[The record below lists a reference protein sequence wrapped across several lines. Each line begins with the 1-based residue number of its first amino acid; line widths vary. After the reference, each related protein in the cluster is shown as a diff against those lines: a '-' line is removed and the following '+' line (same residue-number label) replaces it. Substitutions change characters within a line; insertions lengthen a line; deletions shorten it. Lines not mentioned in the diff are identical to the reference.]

1 MSKFVRPPDSFGY
14 PSYDWGS
21 GQPKLG
27 SFRSPMLPP
36 APPPPQ
42 QFLTAE
48 DGVTPL
54 LDENGNKILI
64 PG

>member
-1 MSKFVRPPDSFGY
+1 
-14 PSYDWGS
+14 
-21 GQPKLG
+21 
-27 SFRSPMLPP
+27 MLPP